1 MTKIAQ
7 RLLDKN
13 PAIAE
18 ALDNAPAKGQYK
30 AIEPFI
36 TSKLCAKI
44 GQAEDRYIKAQDL
57 IWAIINVY
65 NGEDEAIELDY

>member
-1 MTKIAQ
+1 MTTIAQ

-13 PAIAE
+13 PEITE
-18 ALDNAPAKGQYK
+18 ALDNASAKGQYK
-30 AIEPFI
+30 AIEPLI

-44 GQAEDRYIKAQDL
+44 GHAEGKYIKAYDL

-65 NGEDEAIELDY
+65 NGEETGTELDY

>member
-13 PAIAE
+13 PSITE
-18 ALDNAPAKGQYK
+18 ALDNAPANKQFK
-30 AIEPFI
+30 AVEPLI

-44 GQAEDRYIKAQDL
+44 GHAEGKYIKSYDL

-65 NGEDEAIELDY
+65 NGEETGTELDY